1 MATPLIR
8 RLASDAA
15 EFEKRQDTH
24 GSESRMGMS
33 RLADVNGT
41 SKTLLANLYEPIADE
56 LAQAEEILRAE
67 LRSKYPF
74 VDELVRHSFRL
85 GGKRLRPALVLLAAK
100 ATGTIQHDHLVLA
113 AVMEMIHTATLV
125 HDDVLDSADMRRH
138 LDTINARWGNE
149 SSVLLGDYL
158 FTHSFYLASTLSS
171 TFACQ
176 TIGRSTNIVCEGELR
191 QIASRGHY
199 ELTEDEYFA
208 IIDAKT
214 AELCACCC
222 RLGAHYAGADAET
235 EEALARFGRYLGV
248 GFQIVDDLLDVQGD
262 EVTTGKS
269 LGTDLEQRKPTLPLI
284 RLLSQVDSEQRATI
298 LAALDA
304 PDNGCSATLDRWL
317 EAGDAIA
324 YSREK
329 ARWYAERARG
339 ELARLPKSPA
349 RSVLEMVA
357 DFAVERQH

>member
-1 MATPLIR
+1 
-8 RLASDAA
+8 
-15 EFEKRQDTH
+15 
-24 GSESRMGMS
+24 MS
-33 RLADVNGT
+33 RLADVKGT
-41 SKTLLANLYEPIADE
+41 SKSLLANLYEPIAGE

-100 ATGTIQHDHLVLA
+100 AVGTVKHDHLVLA

-125 HDDVLDSADMRRH
+125 HDDVLDNADMRRH

-199 ELTEDEYFA
+199 ELSEEQYFD

-214 AELCACCC
+214 AELCSCCC

-235 EEALARFGRYLGV
+235 EESLAQFGRFLGI

-284 RLLSQVDSEQRATI
+284 RLLTQVDGEQRAAI
-298 LAALDA
+298 LAALETT
-304 PDNGCSATLDRWL
+304 GEGSSATLERWL
-317 EAGDAIA
+317 ESGDAIA
-324 YSREK
+324 YTREK
-329 ARWYAERARG
+329 ARWYAERARA
-339 ELARLPKSPA
+339 ELARLPSSPA